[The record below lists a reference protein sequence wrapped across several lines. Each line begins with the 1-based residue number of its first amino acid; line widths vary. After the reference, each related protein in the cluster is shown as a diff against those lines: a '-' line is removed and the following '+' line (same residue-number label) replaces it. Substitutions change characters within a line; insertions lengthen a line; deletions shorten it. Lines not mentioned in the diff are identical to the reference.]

1 MQYTSYYNLNKP
13 ESTDLISIDDIND
26 NFDTLDAALHNGLSG
41 AGEATDDTVYFT
53 EATSRTALTSG
64 STLGTIIGYISKWL
78 SDLGDAAFYGV
89 ANNDT
94 TTSSGSVADAR
105 IVYTHGTEI
114 DKHTTQLGGLYFGT
128 DSNGNWGYKTS
139 SSGNVTAFRK
149 PTGTAT
155 SAQVLSGYTFDNASS
170 DGLSGSMNNLGNVVI
185 NLTSNTATKSAGYC
199 SGITVNGVSLYKT
212 AYNAGYSAGNSAGYS
227 AALIG
232 NASASHVLNGKSF
245 TNASG
250 VNQIGTMNN
259 LGNVVINL
267 TSNTATKSA
276 GYCSGITVNGVSLY
290 KTAYNAGYNA
300 GNTAGY
306 NSGYNAKTMT
316 RTSLGSNSSGGRTV
330 YTLKYNAKSISGYA
344 NLTAANFAITAL
356 STAMYFSAGSAYS
369 GSRSALSLSLSYNAS
384 NGIVTLSNTS
394 AVSSGSSNNAGY
406 DNYDNYVSAATVRC
420 YYA

>member
-1 MQYTSYYNLNKP
+1 MQHTSYYNLNKP

-26 NFDTLDAALHNGLSG
+26 NFDTLDAALHDGLSG

-212 AYNAGYSAGNSAGYS
+212 AYNAGY
-227 AALIG
+227 
-232 NASASHVLNGKSF
+232 
-245 TNASG
+245 
-250 VNQIGTMNN
+250 
-259 LGNVVINL
+259 
-267 TSNTATKSA
+267 
-276 GYCSGITVNGVSLY
+276 
-290 KTAYNAGYNA
+290 NA